1 MKCSFLGIVPMLAFC
16 GCSDPAG
23 SPSEVAI
30 SLSNHLTNRLSS
42 NASVRVI
49 LETKNVRS
57 NLTYVVDA
65 RRRRDMINEWK
76 KSLYNIPV
84 QSLRPSDRYAS
95 VREAYRVVSWDVVG
109 AMWDI
114 AESYEDAWSV
124 YFESLEWLDAQC
136 EKMRPGIPRDDSDIH
151 QEMDKWKHYQA
162 LVEYREC
169 AIENLELNGFDDRVY
184 DVGMERM
191 DAIRV
196 KFEKMIGRSVRP
208 RSAIKRLGQ
217 YQKKV
222 RARIEQEM
230 KDTLSLEKKKV
241 LDR

>member
-1 MKCSFLGIVPMLAFC
+1 MKCSFLGIVPLLAFC

-109 AMWDI
+109 ALWDI
-114 AESYEDAWSV
+114 DKSYEGMWEVYLEALAWLSDQSV
-124 YFESLEWLDAQC
+124 
-136 EKMRPGIPRDDSDIH
+136 KMKPEMPQKGFDVR
-151 QEMDKWKHYQA
+151 QEMEKWNYYQA
-162 LVEYREC
+162 LVEYRESV
-169 AIENLELNGFDDRVY
+169 IENR
-184 DVGMERM
+184 
-191 DAIRV
+191 
-196 KFEKMIGRSVRP
+196 
-208 RSAIKRLGQ
+208 
-217 YQKKV
+217 
-222 RARIEQEM
+222 
-230 KDTLSLEKKKV
+230 
-241 LDR
+241 

>member
-1 MKCSFLGIVPMLAFC
+1 MKCSFLGIVPILAFC

-109 AMWDI
+109 ALWDI
-114 AESYEDAWSV
+114 DKSYEGMWEVYLEALAWLSDQSV
-124 YFESLEWLDAQC
+124 
-136 EKMRPGIPRDDSDIH
+136 KMKPEMPQKGFDVR
-151 QEMDKWKHYQA
+151 QEMEKWNYYQA
-162 LVEYREC
+162 LVEYRESV
-169 AIENLELNGFDDRVY
+169 IENLELNGFDERIYNVDPV
-184 DVGMERM
+184 RM
-191 DAIRV
+191 DVIR
-196 KFEKMIGRSVRP
+196 KRFEKAIGRSVRP
-208 RSAIKRLGQ
+208 RGEIKLLGR
-217 YQKKV
+217 YVKE
-222 RARIEQEM
+222 ARTRIAKERGAA
-230 KDTLSLEKKKV
+230 LGSGKKKEP
-241 LDR
+241 